1 MSRFLCLRIDFPNT
15 PLALLCPMLA
25 LRAPWILMCTKYLGS
40 CWDKGPDLAR
50 LRYAESNQI
59 PISEGE
65 THAAVWLPSEPNVQ
79 LRLHMG

>member
-1 MSRFLCLRIDFPNT
+1 
-15 PLALLCPMLA
+15 
-25 LRAPWILMCTKYLGS
+25 MCTKYLGS